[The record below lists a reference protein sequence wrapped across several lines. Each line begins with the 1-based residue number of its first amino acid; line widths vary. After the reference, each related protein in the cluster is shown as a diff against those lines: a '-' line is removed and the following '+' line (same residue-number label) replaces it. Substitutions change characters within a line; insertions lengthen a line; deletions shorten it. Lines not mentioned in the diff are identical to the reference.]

1 MDKKLQEKRGWL
13 SYRVSFFSLVVM
25 CVLFLTNETS
35 HAKNTSDLIL
45 QNQQIEIVGNVV
57 DDQGLPLPYV
67 NVVEQGTS
75 NGVITDNQGN
85 YSIRVSATDAVL
97 VFSSIGFNTQ
107 TISID
112 DERVIN
118 ISMEASISGLDEVV
132 VIGYGTSSKRDITGA
147 VSAISEDEFNGGAIT
162 NPLQQISGK
171 APGVIIN
178 QQGSEPGSTPSI
190 RIRGINS
197 LIGGNDPLVVVDG
210 VQGNMDLLNQIP
222 PNEIKSID
230 ILKDAS
236 ATAVYGSRGA
246 PGVIMVT
253 TKNNKNGR
261 STFEYTSTVA
271 VDVLSNK
278 LDVLG
283 ANQWWE
289 QAKLYGVPASANHA
303 SNTDWYDVLTKSGY
317 TQSHTISFGAG
328 SDTFNYRASVSAIL
342 QDGVVINSG
351 NDKYIARLS
360 ANQKALDDHLNITM
374 NINTGIIQTT
384 NSIQSIGNAAF
395 TSNLV
400 TNSYF
405 MRPTDPVFN
414 TNGSYY
420 TDPNVFEYLNPYAV
434 AQTTVSEAENNNL
447 FVSLDAD
454 LDVYKGISIGWFG
467 SWRKTNNSVG
477 FFLPV
482 SSTDANAINQNGF
495 ANINNN
501 DQDEKL
507 TNVSLSFK
515 NTFGAHK
522 IDFLTLYEW
531 QQQTYQGNFAQ
542 ARGFFNDQTTYH
554 ALQAGDL
561 SDVRSGDIS
570 SYKND
575 RSLVS
580 FLGRI
585 NYTLFDKYLITISY
599 RRDGS
604 SVFGKNNKWGNFPAA
619 SLAWRIDEEKF
630 MQGSI
635 FNQLKLRGSY
645 GITGNQQGLFPQQ
658 SLSLVSPSGVTYFG
672 GEQISNFIISQNTN
686 EDLKW
691 ERKKQ
696 TNIGLDFSL
705 IDHRLSGA
713 IDAYTATTHDLL
725 FNYTVPQPPFPYNT
739 IAANVGSIRNRGLEF
754 TLSYDFIR
762 NENMQLTLGG
772 NFSLID
778 NKVLNLS
785 GAIDGVALNTN
796 YIPWGSNSYLIE
808 GEAIGTYAILQ
819 HEGINNVG
827 AETVKD
833 INGDG
838 TIDQGS
844 RSPDRMLQGSA
855 LPTYNFAINPSF
867 RYKDFDFSMLW
878 RGSGGNKIYNGL
890 KQNLSMMESL
900 GKANVLESAV
910 NLGLYTSQYGSN
922 LWLEDG
928 DFIRLENVTAG
939 YNIHLKKMGLIESI
953 RLSITANNLL
963 LITDYSGMD
972 PELNFSG
979 GNGFGGDFGIYPR
992 TSSAALGIQV
1002 KFK

>member
-1 MDKKLQEKRGWL
+1 
-13 SYRVSFFSLVVM
+13 
-25 CVLFLTNETS
+25 
-35 HAKNTSDLIL
+35 
-45 QNQQIEIVGNVV
+45 
-57 DDQGLPLPYV
+57 
-67 NVVEQGTS
+67 
-75 NGVITDNQGN
+75 
-85 YSIRVSATDAVL
+85 
-97 VFSSIGFNTQ
+97 
-107 TISID
+107 
-112 DERVIN
+112 
-118 ISMEASISGLDEVV
+118 
-132 VIGYGTSSKRDITGA
+132 
-147 VSAISEDEFNGGAIT
+147 
-162 NPLQQISGK
+162 
-171 APGVIIN
+171 
-178 QQGSEPGSTPSI
+178 
-190 RIRGINS
+190 
-197 LIGGNDPLVVVDG
+197 
-210 VQGNMDLLNQIP
+210 
-222 PNEIKSID
+222 
-230 ILKDAS
+230 
-236 ATAVYGSRGA
+236 
-246 PGVIMVT
+246 
-253 TKNNKNGR
+253 
-261 STFEYTSTVA
+261 
-271 VDVLSNK
+271 
-278 LDVLG
+278 
-283 ANQWWE
+283 
-289 QAKLYGVPASANHA
+289 
-303 SNTDWYDVLTKSGY
+303 
-317 TQSHTISFGAG
+317 
-328 SDTFNYRASVSAIL
+328 
-342 QDGVVINSG
+342 
-351 NDKYIARLS
+351 
-360 ANQKALDDHLNITM
+360 DDHLNITM

-414 TNGSYY
+414 TDGSYY

-585 NYTLFDKYLITISY
+585 NYTLLDKYLITLSY

-691 ERKKQ
+691 ER
-696 TNIGLDFSL
+696 
-705 IDHRLSGA
+705 
-713 IDAYTATTHDLL
+713 
-725 FNYTVPQPPFPYNT
+725 
-739 IAANVGSIRNRGLEF
+739 
-754 TLSYDFIR
+754 
-762 NENMQLTLGG
+762 
-772 NFSLID
+772 
-778 NKVLNLS
+778 
-785 GAIDGVALNTN
+785 
-796 YIPWGSNSYLIE
+796 
-808 GEAIGTYAILQ
+808 
-819 HEGINNVG
+819 
-827 AETVKD
+827 
-833 INGDG
+833 
-838 TIDQGS
+838 
-844 RSPDRMLQGSA
+844 
-855 LPTYNFAINPSF
+855 
-867 RYKDFDFSMLW
+867 
-878 RGSGGNKIYNGL
+878 
-890 KQNLSMMESL
+890 
-900 GKANVLESAV
+900 
-910 NLGLYTSQYGSN
+910 
-922 LWLEDG
+922 
-928 DFIRLENVTAG
+928 
-939 YNIHLKKMGLIESI
+939 
-953 RLSITANNLL
+953 
-963 LITDYSGMD
+963 
-972 PELNFSG
+972 
-979 GNGFGGDFGIYPR
+979 
-992 TSSAALGIQV
+992 
-1002 KFK
+1002 